1 MCAQEKHI
9 LDILVLLDDSDDD
22 MVIIEEPQISQT
34 VDTAKKRPADAF
46 SGDNDQQTKKPM
58 LSSQ

>member
-1 MCAQEKHI
+1 MTI
-9 LDILVLLDDSDDD
+9 FVLLDDSDDD
-22 MVIIEEPQISQT
+22 MEIIEEPQISQT

-46 SGDNDQQTKKPM
+46 SGDNDQQTKKPR